1 MIIYNAEQKFRN
13 AYLDNVKVVLL
24 FLVVFAHIL
33 ERFLEVKLYNSLY
46 VIIYSFHMPL
56 FIFISGYLSKNT
68 DRCRQNAFS
77 DFFIP
82 YIIFNTIYSIFINK
96 SIIVSIFNPV
106 YIYWYM
112 LCMFFW
118 KLIIK
123 DFVKIKYYILVSLLL
138 SLYCGIFDNINW
150 FLGISRTI
158 FFFPY
163 FLLGYWC
170 NNTTLDKLKSIPKY
184 FTLITF
190 ILLSIVIAYMFNT
203 NLISDLSLFGN
214 DCYSNLGLSIPKGI
228 LYRMIQYIIS
238 TIMGI
243 CLLNLIP
250 NNKSKYTCYGE
261 KTITIYLLHAYIV
274 DFIARIHILKNIN
287 SYLGIVIFFSIA
299 VASIFILGNNK
310 IFKLYL
316 RFMNLIKNIIFRE
329 KSEEVLN
336 DITDRKIGVKL

>member
-1 MIIYNAEQKFRN
+1 MNIYNYEDKFRN
-13 AYLDNVKVVLL
+13 PYLDNVKVVLL
-24 FLVVFAHIL
+24 FFVVFAHIL
-33 ERFLEVKLYNSLY
+33 ERFLEIKLYNSLY

-68 DRCRQNAFS
+68 DKCRENAFS

-82 YIIFNTIYSIFINK
+82 YIIFNSIYSIFINK
-96 SIIVSIFNPV
+96 SILISIFNPI

-123 DFVKIKYYILVSLLL
+123 DFVKIKYYMLTSLLI
-138 SLYCGIFDNINW
+138 SLYCGIFDNIDW
-150 FLGISRTI
+150 FLAVSRTI

-170 NNTTLDKLKSIPKY
+170 DNTILDKLKSIPKY
-184 FTLITF
+184 FTFIIF
-190 ILLSIVIAYMFNT
+190 ILFSILIAYMFNN
-203 NLISDLSLFGN
+203 NLISNLALFGN
-214 DCYSNLGLSIPKGI
+214 DCYSNLGLSVSKGI

-238 TIMGI
+238 SIMGV
-243 CLLNLIP
+243 CVLSLIP
-250 NNKSKYTCYGE
+250 NNKFKYTYYGK
-261 KTITIYLLHAYIV
+261 KTITIYLLHAYVV
-274 DFIARIHILKNIN
+274 DFIARVHMLKNIN
-287 SYLGIVIFFSIA
+287 SYLGIVVFFSIA
-299 VASIFILGNNK
+299 AVSMLILGNNK
-310 IFKLYL
+310 IFELYL

-336 DITDRKIGVKL
+336 NITDRKIEAKL